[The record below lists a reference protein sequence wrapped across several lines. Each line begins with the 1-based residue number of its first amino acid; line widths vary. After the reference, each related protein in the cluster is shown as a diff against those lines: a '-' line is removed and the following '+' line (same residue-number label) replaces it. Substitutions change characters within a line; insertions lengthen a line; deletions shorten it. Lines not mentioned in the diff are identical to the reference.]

1 MKRLLRSPVMTG
13 LMFVLA
19 TIMLFAGGIGSTQA
33 ALQYESSLYKT
44 ELRLKNIGVGLNE
57 STKENGTDPKEIT
70 SRYYGVEADGKW
82 TENFGNLI
90 ESMVTDAGDSE
101 FKVGKVYPF
110 YLTVTNKGQIDE
122 YVRVT
127 IYKYWIKSDEAGDQ
141 AKRGWV
147 TGNGEKQFSLDPTLI
162 KIIPAGS
169 EKWELKDVTDERMVF
184 YYKDI
189 LKPGD
194 TTPEA
199 LTKGLQVMPGI
210 VDMVTT
216 SEVQG
221 EGGTTIINYN
231 FVYDGVK
238 FVVEAQVDAVQST
251 HSAQSVPSAWGTAY
265 VGQGGI

>member
-1 MKRLLRSPVMTG
+1 MKRLLRSPVMTS

-19 TIMLFAGGIGSTQA
+19 IIMLFAGGVGSTQA

-57 STKENGTDPKEIT
+57 STNENGTYKEIT
-70 SRYYGVEADGKW
+70 SRYYGVEADGQW
-82 TENFGNLI
+82 TEKFGNLI
-90 ESMVTDAGDSE
+90 ETMVSDAGDQQL
-101 FKVGKVYPF
+101 KVGKVYPF

-127 IYKYWIKSDEAGDQ
+127 LYKYWVKSDETGDST
-141 AKRGWV
+141 KKGWV

-162 KIIPAGS
+162 KIIPADS

-184 YYKDI
+184 YYQDI

-199 LTKGLQVMPGI
+199 LTKGLQILPGI

-216 SEVQG
+216 SEVTQ
-221 EGGTTIINYN
+221 EDGTTIINYN

>member
-13 LMFVLA
+13 LMFILA

-57 STKENGTDPKEIT
+57 STKENGIEPKEIT
-70 SRYYGVEADGKW
+70 SRYYSTVEANGVW
-82 TENFGNLI
+82 TEKFGNLI
-90 ESMVTDAGDSE
+90 ENMVNDAGESE
-101 FKVGKVYPF
+101 IKIGKEYPF

-127 IYKYWIKSDEAGDQ
+127 LYKYWVKSEETGN
-141 AKRGWV
+141 KEKKGWV
-147 TGNGEKQFSLDPTLI
+147 SGNGEKQYSLDPTLI
-162 KIIPAGS
+162 QIIPADND
-169 EKWELKDVTDERMVF
+169 KWELKDVTPERMVF
-184 YYKDI
+184 YYTDI
-189 LKPGD
+189 LKSGA
-194 TTPEA
+194 TTPVP
-199 LTKGLQVMPGI
+199 LTKGLRILPGI
-210 VDMVTT
+210 VDMVTV
-216 SEVQG
+216 SEVQQG
-221 EGGTTIINYN
+221 EKTLITYN

-251 HSAQSVPSAWGTAY
+251 HSAFSVPSAWGTAY